1 MFDMR
6 NNAAIVTIV
15 HSKSGCCIFLVVRI
29 IVQISNNK
37 TFFALFC
44 RSYLQ
49 ISILRLI
56 LSFCI
61 YAPVFGIHQESTY
74 LAKTKISFG
83 IRFS

>member
-15 HSKSGCCIFLVVRI
+15 HSKSGCCIFLVVHI

-44 RSYLQ
+44 PSYFQ

-56 LSFCI
+56 LSFLYYI
-61 YAPVFGIHQESTY
+61 GPMYVFGILQAST
-74 LAKTKISFG
+74 LLRLKF
-83 IRFS
+83 R